1 MNTSLV
7 VAPTSNIR
15 LLRNQVLDTITRFL
29 SDRIIDDAH
38 RCAERLRTVLPQ
50 AALQENRVFV
60 AYGGGKD
67 SSYMVAF
74 VRLIQLLLF
83 NTCGTTFQLVIA
95 TNRHIGMPFS
105 VMENIDRTYTALAAY
120 DDPNIELL
128 LIDGEEVGPF
138 ALHQPRRAEEIAK
151 NRLDILMTGHRCEG
165 NARPTFCNACNLSMV
180 NSFGIA
186 AQYGEGIDVVIT
198 GDSRKEQRAYVAWVN
213 HIAAKFGL
221 PRQANQQSFHTFLQT
236 MSGIAQYYFQDI
248 YGAQDEQQQHRIIL
262 DGLMRDPVFFSI
274 YQDTDYKAGEHWE
287 LLTDFLGFQFDE
299 LAFSFTESDCA
310 NPALMAHL
318 RGLKAEHLH
327 ERTYA
332 AGVTEY
338 THFAVGLMQKKDFPH
353 HLIEIMQGRYS
364 TPATIQTMRTKLDAH
379 AQTTLDLSEEQ
390 LVCMLYSP
398 FVESGK
404 NLATYLL
411 KEQPALYERLEVIHR
426 LLSLPASQDT
436 ETAEQRDLAQ
446 HLTTISHLDL
456 GYLRT
461 LYTMKFSPY
470 AKNGEENPI
479 STILRGDPHKE
490 AIQTMHSAHG
500 PVVTEVISGR

>member
-1 MNTSLV
+1 MITSLD
-7 VAPTSNIR
+7 VAPTRDIR
-15 LLRNQVLDTITRFL
+15 LLRNHVFTSFTRFL
-29 SDRIIDDAH
+29 SDRIIADAN
-38 RCAERLRTVLPQ
+38 RCAERLLTALPQ
-50 AALQENRVFV
+50 ETLQENRVFV

-83 NTCGTTFQLVIA
+83 NKCDTTFQLIIA

-105 VMENIDRTYTALAAY
+105 VMENIDRTYQALAAY
-120 DDPNIELL
+120 DDPNVELL
-128 LIDGEEVGPF
+128 LIDGENVSPF
-138 ALHQPRRAEEIAK
+138 DLYQPRRAEEIAK

-186 AQYGEGIDVVIT
+186 AQHGDGIDMVIT

-221 PRQANQQSFHTFLQT
+221 PRQINQQSFHSFLQT
-236 MSGIAQYYFQDI
+236 MSGIAHYYFQDI
-248 YGAQDEQQQHRIIL
+248 YGTQDEQQQHIRL
-262 DGLMRDPVFFSI
+262 AGLMRDPVFFSI
-274 YQDTDYKAGEHWE
+274 YQDTDYKAEEHWE

-318 RGLKAEHLH
+318 RGLKAEHLY

-338 THFAVGLMQKKDFPH
+338 THFAVGLMHKKDFPL
-353 HLIEIMQGRYS
+353 HLIEVMQARYT
-364 TPATIQTMRTKLDAH
+364 TPATIQTMRTKLNAH
-379 AQTTLDLSEEQ
+379 AQATLDLSQEQ

-398 FVESGK
+398 FVERGQ
-404 NLATYLL
+404 NLAPYLQ
-411 KEQPALYERLEVIHR
+411 KEQPALYEQIVAIHR
-426 LLSLPASQDT
+426 LLSQPASQV
-436 ETAEQRDLAQ
+436 ETPEQLVLAQ
-446 HLTTISHLDL
+446 RLTAISHLDL
-456 GYLRT
+456 KYLRT
-461 LYTMKFSPY
+461 LYTLKFSHY
-470 AKNGEENPI
+470 AKNGDENPI
-479 STILRGDPHKE
+479 STILRGDPHK
-490 AIQTMHSAHG
+490 ATIQTTHSAHG
-500 PVVTEVISGR
+500 PVVAEVLSGR